1 MLFKSLVA
9 AFGLQLAV
17 QVVASPLLR
26 DNAKVPAKRD
36 VPSTHRLH
44 ERHPPRTANH
54 WTKRERLSRKTV
66 LPMRIGLKQRNID
79 AGHARLMDIS
89 NPRSPN
95 YGKHMTVEE
104 VTDFFAPAQSSVDA
118 VIDWLV
124 SAGIDRKRISQS
136 ANKQWIQFD
145 SPAEEAEDLL
155 VTDFYY
161 WEDSTGSHRD
171 IACEQYHLP
180 AHIQEHVDYATPGI
194 RLRANNVMKR
204 DAKKRSVDK
213 RAVTNVP
220 GLREG
225 PHFTNNVAYMN
236 AVNDVPGVN
245 STSCSSFITADCLR
259 VQYGISN
266 GTTSAAGNELG
277 IFEDLNDHYSTA
289 DLDAF
294 LAAVYPYLDIPA
306 GTYPENRLVDG
317 AFGSYEDLVAAI
329 GSQFGG
335 LGQESTLDFQSAIP
349 LIWPQT
355 TVLFQTNDEYYE
367 IVGTEGF
374 FNTFLDAIDG
384 SYCSFTDDGETGD
397 CTDPSCADPVYP
409 NPNFD
414 APIGY
419 QGQKQCGVFKPT
431 NVISVSYNGIEDLL
445 PNNYQYRQCDE
456 YLKLGLQGVT
466 VVFSS
471 GDYGVG
477 THLGCIGPNAEPTV
491 GIIFAPG
498 FPQTCPYILA
508 VGGTELRRSD
518 PSAPPVEWEIL
529 EEVATTQFPSGGGFS
544 NIFSVADYQTDAV
557 NGYFDTV
564 GDSLPFESYNQTI
577 VDGNFDNVT
586 DVNQVYNRGGRGF
599 PDVAAVGENQLIV
612 YDGQFGTIGGTSLS
626 TPVWGSI
633 LTLINEKRIA
643 AGKSTLG
650 FINPALYQHPE
661 VFTDIT
667 EGNNNGCSSPDE
679 TTLWGFPAA
688 AGWDP
693 VTGLGSPN
701 YTALESVLVAL

>member
-1 MLFKSLVA
+1 MLFRSLVA
-9 AFGLQLAV
+9 AFGLQLALE
-17 QVVASPLLR
+17 VVASPLLR
-26 DNAKVPAKRD
+26 DKVPVKRD

-66 LPMRIGLKQRNID
+66 LPMRIGLKQRNLD
-79 AGHARLMDIS
+79 VGHSRLMDIS
-89 NPRSPN
+89 NPKSAN
-95 YGKHMTVEE
+95 YGKHMTAEE
-104 VTDFFAPAQSSVDA
+104 VIDFFAPAQSSVDA

-124 SAGIDRKRISQS
+124 SSGIDRKRISQS

-145 SPAEEAEDLL
+145 APAEEAEDLL
-155 VTDFYY
+155 VADFYY

-171 IACEQYHLP
+171 IACEEYHVP
-180 AHIQEHVDYATPGI
+180 AHIQEHIDYATPGI
-194 RLRANNVMKR
+194 RLRANNAVKR
-204 DAKKRSVDK
+204 DLSKRETKKVS
-213 RAVTNVP
+213 A
-220 GLREG
+220 LREG
-225 PHFTNNVAYMN
+225 PHFTNTVAHIN

-245 STSCSSFITADCLR
+245 STSCSSFITADCIR
-259 VQYGISN
+259 VQYGVPN
-266 GTTSAAGNELG
+266 GTTAAAGNELG

-294 LAAVYPYLDIPA
+294 LAAVYPDLNIPK

-317 AFGSYEDLVAAI
+317 AIGSYEDIVATI
-329 GSQFGG
+329 GSNFGG
-335 LGQESTLDFQSAIP
+335 LGLESTLDFQSAIP
-349 LIWPQT
+349 LIWPQK

-367 IVGTEGF
+367 IVGTQGF

-384 SYCSFTDDGETGD
+384 SYCSFSDYGETGD
-397 CTDPSCADPVYP
+397 CTDSSCADPVYP
-409 NPNFD
+409 NPNYPS
-414 APIGY
+414 PIGY
-419 QGQKQCGVFKPT
+419 QGQKQCGVFEPT

-477 THLGCIGPNAEPTV
+477 THLGCIGPNSEPNV
-491 GIIFAPG
+491 GIIFTP
-498 FPQTCPYILA
+498 
-508 VGGTELRRSD
+508 VGGTELRRAD

-557 NGYFDTV
+557 NAYFDAV
-564 GDSLPFESYNQTI
+564 ESSFPFKSYNQTI
-577 VDGNFDNVT
+577 VNGNFDNVT

-599 PDVAAVGENQLIV
+599 PDVAAVGENQLVV
-612 YDGQFGTIGGTSLS
+612 YGGQFGTIGGTSLS
-626 TPVWGSI
+626 TPVWGSL

-650 FINPALYQHPE
+650 FVNPALYQHPE
-661 VFTDIT
+661 AFNDVT
-667 EGNNNGCSSPDE
+667 EGNNNGCSSPDQ

-701 YTALESVLVAL
+701 FAALESVLVAL